1 MIKRKTEVLQIRL
14 ETELLNR
21 FKVMADHQG
30 VTVSDLLRNVMNHVC
45 TNFETAQWRKSEHAK
60 RVLERKR

>member
-1 MIKRKTEVLQIRL
+1 MIKRKSELLQIRL
-14 ETELLNR
+14 ETELLER
-21 FKVMADHQG
+21 FKAMAEHES

-60 RVLERKR
+60 RVQERKR